1 MKLVVCYLAPSKAP
15 GVKKGLWDAG
25 FRAFSLSQAEGVGM
39 RRGSLEGGV
48 DHVAAVTPKVRLE
61 VACRD
66 SEAEAVVAAVVGE
79 ARTGRVGDGKIL
91 ILDLPD
97 AVRVRTGE
105 RGEAAL

>member
-1 MKLVVCYLAPSKAP
+1 MKLLTCYLAPARLEA
-15 GVKKGLWDAG
+15 VKRALWDSG
-25 FRAFSLSQAEGVGM
+25 FRAFSVAEARGLGL
-39 RRGSLEGGV
+39 RRGRAERDEEYVSAFV
-48 DHVAAVTPKVRLE
+48 PRVRLE

-66 SEAEAVVAAVVGE
+66 EDLEALIAAVVGQ

-91 ILDLPD
+91 VTELAD